1 MRPKQLVKAA
11 PSTKISSNSAK
22 LVSGL
27 GFSNGC
33 AELALK
39 KPPPSP
45 LKSLMASCEATG
57 PRAMVYVGRAFKGRA
72 LDRRAQGLRH
82 ALRDEEE
89 CRQHADW
96 EQDVESATAEI
107 DPIIA
112 NGRRSPPCKAADQRD
127 GDCHS
132 GRGRKKRMNGDAGHL
147 AQIAQRRLPA

>member
-1 MRPKQLVKAA
+1 VRPKQLVKAA

-57 PRAMVYVGRAFKGRA
+57 PRAMVCVAPSRVA
-72 LDRRAQGLRH
+72 LSIEGPRVCGTPCVMRK
-82 ALRDEEE
+82 
-89 CRQHADW
+89 
-96 EQDVESATAEI
+96 SAAST
-107 DPIIA
+107 
-112 NGRRSPPCKAADQRD
+112 
-127 GDCHS
+127 
-132 GRGRKKRMNGDAGHL
+132 
-147 AQIAQRRLPA
+147 QIGSRT